1 MSDAELL
8 SKLRAKKQ
16 LQSLCRVMMHICS
29 IGSVISLVL
38 ILAVAVKKL
47 PWVIPVL
54 VLVLM
59 LVITFFMWLVVTKI
73 DKELEVELGT
83 GFIKKILGE
92 KVELYDYEPFKT
104 IDYRMLKRSR
114 LFGLFDK
121 ADGSDYFRAVYNGV
135 TFEYCDALL
144 TSHNINSGNGAAAVT
159 EFEGGVIMID
169 MESPIS
175 GTVLVKEKKESSENV
190 ENLVRGIDISKM
202 KPVESGNQEFD
213 AKFLTETRVEGE
225 EKAILNPL
233 FTGRMCLLSEE
244 VAERLLISVQKD
256 HITVAISK
264 SEDRFD
270 IPPVHKMKDA
280 EKFKEI
286 YRKQLREIL
295 DIVNVFIGVT
305 IHS

>member
-83 GFIKKILGE
+83 GFIKKILSE
-92 KVELYDYEPFKT
+92 RVELYDYEPFKT
-104 IDYRMLKRSR
+104 IDYRLLKGSK
-114 LFGLFDK
+114 LFGIFDK
-121 ADGSDYFRAVYNGV
+121 TDGSDYFRAVYNGV

-144 TSHNINSGNGAAAVT
+144 TSHNINSGNGTAAVT
-159 EFEGGVIMID
+159 EYEGGVIMID
-169 MESPIS
+169 MESPIT

-190 ENLVRGIDISKM
+190 ENLVRGMDTANLIIVK
-202 KPVESGNQEFD
+202 SGNPEFD
-213 AKFLTETRVEGE
+213 EKFLAETQVEGE
-225 EKAILNPL
+225 EKVILNPA
-233 FTGRMCLLSEE
+233 FTGRMALLSDE
-244 VAERLLISVQKD
+244 VAERLLVSVQKD

-264 SEDRFD
+264 GPDRFD
-270 IPPVHKMKDA
+270 IPSVHKMKDA

-286 YRKQLREIL
+286 YRKELREIL
-295 DIVNVFIGVT
+295 DIVNAFTGQSVD
-305 IHS
+305 

>member
-83 GFIKKILGE
+83 GFIKKILSE
-92 KVELYDYEPFKT
+92 RVELYDYEPFKT
-104 IDYRMLKRSR
+104 IDYRLLKGSK
-114 LFGLFDK
+114 LFGIFDK
-121 ADGSDYFRAVYNGV
+121 TDGSDYFRAVYNGV

-144 TSHNINSGNGAAAVT
+144 TSHNINSGNGTAAVT
-159 EFEGGVIMID
+159 EYEGGVIMID
-169 MESPIS
+169 MESPIT

-190 ENLVRGIDISKM
+190 ENLVRGMDTANLIIVK
-202 KPVESGNQEFD
+202 SGNPEFD
-213 AKFLTETRVEGE
+213 EKFLAETQVEGE
-225 EKAILNPL
+225 EKVILNPA
-233 FTGRMCLLSEE
+233 FTGRMALLSDE
-244 VAERLLISVQKD
+244 VAERLLVSVQKD

-264 SEDRFD
+264 GPDRFD

-286 YRKQLREIL
+286 YRKELREIL
-295 DIVNVFIGVT
+295 DIVNAFTAQSVD
-305 IHS
+305 